1 MQQHLTVILPPQSFH
16 HHSTLGHLA
25 STQYLYFVLIALSCA
40 ITLSIRF
47 SLASIQDALAFI
59 ILDHIALDRQS
70 VRLPRSDS
78 VISVL

>member
-1 MQQHLTVILPPQSFH
+1 VERKDSDNASPFTYMQAADTSSMQQHLTVILPPQSFH

-47 SLASIQDALAFI
+47 CELLLLLVSAG
-59 ILDHIALDRQS
+59 R
-70 VRLPRSDS
+70 
-78 VISVL
+78 